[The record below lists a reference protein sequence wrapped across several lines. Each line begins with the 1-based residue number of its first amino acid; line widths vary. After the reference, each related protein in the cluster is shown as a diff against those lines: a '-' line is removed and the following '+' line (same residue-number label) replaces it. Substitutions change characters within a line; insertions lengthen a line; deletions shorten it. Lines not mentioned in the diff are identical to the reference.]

1 MEGRACPFS
10 HDGKQISFGFPN
22 TFGNGKID
30 EISLIITICK
40 TVTFKKYFMDGYLG
54 HF

>member
-10 HDGKQISFGFPN
+10 HDDVKQMSFGYPN

-30 EISLIITICK
+30 EISLIITISKAVTCK
-40 TVTFKKYFMDGYLG
+40 NTSLM
-54 HF
+54 